1 MTQQIIFHKTLK
13 SKKRTYLPFFFPF
26 SLTDPSPQLCCCQ
39 THRRRKEGGGSEA
52 MPIFLSCTL
61 ACMQA
66 TVTLGNQV
74 KPLCHQIL
82 DKYYLHA
89 RKQTQCYFV
98 FLSDAGFKYRGVRS
112 VLG

>member
-1 MTQQIIFHKTLK
+1 MTQQIIFHQTLK
-13 SKKRTYLPFFFPF
+13 SKKRTYLPFFSPHFPELILLH
-26 SLTDPSPQLCCCQ
+26 SCVAAKPTEKGK
-39 THRRRKEGGGSEA
+39 RGGNEA

-66 TVTLGNQV
+66 TVTLGSRV

-98 FLSDAGFKYRGVRS
+98 FLSDAGFKYRGV
-112 VLG
+112 